1 MGSEAVRSWKSKW
14 EGWVSAAL
22 RARMAR
28 EWESGVETSS
38 RGMVRRARRRYR

>member
-14 EGWVSAAL
+14 EGWVSAAF

-28 EWESGVETSS
+28 VWDSGVETSS
-38 RGMVRRARRRYR
+38 GGMVRRARRR